1 MVVFVDYVIGV
12 MNCLW
17 RFVLAEVFYGDGF
30 CFCFIGEICKMICVW
45 KCFEIDFVWCGRCV
59 LYVCWARVM
68 QIETV
73 YYDVLLFICYYIYKM
88 ILLFWAV
95 WV

>member
-1 MVVFVDYVIGV
+1 M
-12 MNCLW
+12 
-17 RFVLAEVFYGDGF
+17 LAEVLFNGGGF
-30 CFCFIGEICKMICVW
+30 CFGFIGGICKMICVW
-45 KCFEIDFVWCGRCV
+45 KYFEIDFVWCGRCV

-73 YYDVLLFICYYIYKM
+73 YYDVLLFICYYIYKI
-88 ILLFWAV
+88 ILLFWAA

>member
-1 MVVFVDYVIGV
+1 MVVFVRLDYVILKLILYGV
-12 MNCLW
+12 ADMCCRW
-17 RFVLAEVFYGDGF
+17 THVV
-30 CFCFIGEICKMICVW
+30 
-45 KCFEIDFVWCGRCV
+45 
-59 LYVCWARVM
+59 

-73 YYDVLLFICYYIYKM
+73 YYDVLLFICYYIYKI